1 MANNKSKANLG
12 KAWEDRIIQKC
23 LDYRKENR
31 AFIIKIPTEF
41 TLIRGKMGKVVSA
54 FPREKSILDFTGVL
68 RDGQCLFIEAKSHNN
83 KTSFS
88 LNLIKP
94 HQYDLAR
101 EILQYT
107 DLCFYFVYFKALDK
121 SYLVHTS
128 QVETF
133 MQENERKSIPIS
145 WFDKHGIVVD
155 NDTFDFLTHIENYS
169 NNN

>member
-31 AFIIKIPTEF
+31 AFIVKIPTEF

-68 RDGQCLFIEAKSHNN
+68 KNGQCLFIEAKSHAN

-88 LNLIKP
+88 LNLPLYVTSDFIYIQTNKVNNCN
-94 HQYDLAR
+94 LK
-101 EILQYT
+101 L
-107 DLCFYFVYFKALDK
+107 
-121 SYLVHTS
+121 LVC
-128 QVETF
+128 
-133 MQENERKSIPIS
+133 
-145 WFDKHGIVVD
+145 
-155 NDTFDFLTHIENYS
+155 IEWL
-169 NNN
+169 